1 MPLDEI
7 RKCVYF
13 LKQNAIV
20 SSESATTSLGQV
32 LDLGQVTGNEMLD
45 MLDWLVGRQPWIERS
60 LAKRHLDRENTL
72 ILYDVTSSYV
82 EGRRCPLAAFGYN
95 RDEKKGKQQIVYG
108 LLCAQD
114 GCPIAVEV
122 FAGNTADPNT
132 VSSQV
137 QRIRQRFRVQ
147 HVALVG
153 DRGMLTTARIR
164 EDLQPS
170 GLDWISALTHKQ
182 IRKLLTRPHTP
193 ASLDP
198 ESLLPDQVA
207 EVISPEFPH
216 ERLMVCLNPRLRQ
229 ERRRK
234 REALLQAT
242 ERLLET
248 IAQSVKRGT
257 LKGQQAI
264 NRRVGREANRKKVA
278 KHFEIRVTDHHISW
292 QRRAENIAAEA
303 QLDGVYV
310 IRTSL
315 DASSLAA
322 EQAVAAYK
330 SLSQVEPAFR
340 NLKTSRLKVRPMY
353 VYTTEHV
360 KAHVFLCMLAFHVE
374 WHMRRRLAP
383 LLFQDD
389 QPQVA
394 RAQRN
399 SPIEPAEVS
408 PSAKAKASTKKTP
421 DGLPVHSL
429 STLLADLAT
438 LTRNQ
443 VSLPSNPDQT
453 FTLLTKPTPL
463 QTRAFKLLEIDL
475 P

>member
-1 MPLDEI
+1 M
-7 RKCVYF
+7 
-13 LKQNAIV
+13 
-20 SSESATTSLGQV
+20 
-32 LDLGQVTGNEMLD
+32 
-45 MLDWLVGRQPWIERS
+45 
-60 LAKRHLDRENTL
+60 
-72 ILYDVTSSYV
+72 
-82 EGRRCPLAAFGYN
+82 
-95 RDEKKGKQQIVYG
+95 
-108 LLCAQD
+108 
-114 GCPIAVEV
+114 
-122 FAGNTADPNT
+122 
-132 VSSQV
+132 SSQV
-137 QRIRQRFRVQ
+137 QRIRQRFQVQ

-421 DGLPVHSL
+421 GGLPVHSL